1 MAVSRAYDVAVVGL
15 GAMGSQAALELASRG
30 RRVLG
35 VDRHRPPHTLG
46 STHGRTR
53 IIREAYFEEPLY
65 VPIVQRAYELWRR
78 LEERSGARLLTVT
91 GGLMLGAPDSE
102 VVAGA
107 RASAVEHGLP
117 FEELSA
123 REVRERFP
131 AYAVP
136 DGHEAIFEPRAGF
149 LEPEAAVEATLA
161 LAADAG
167 AELRFDEPVREL
179 DGTVLRTER
188 AAYVADQVIVAAGP
202 WLPELVPGLAGLFA
216 VARQPLLWL
225 APREP
230 ALFAPERFPV
240 FVWEWTPGWA
250 FYGFPDVGDGF
261 KVAVHHHGERTTP
274 KTVDRELRTE
284 DERTI
289 RELVRRYF
297 PGGDGELREAAVC
310 LYTNTPD
317 EHFVIDRLPDDERV
331 IVASP
336 CSGHGFKFA
345 PAIGEVLADL
355 ATGERQRFDLT
366 PFGLSRLAAAGP
378 MSGPH

>member
-1 MAVSRAYDVAVVGL
+1 MRSRYDVAVVGL

-30 RRVLG
+30 HRVVGL
-35 VDRHRPPHTLG
+35 DRFRPPHALG
-46 STHGRTR
+46 STHGKSRV
-53 IIREAYFEEPLY
+53 IREAYFEEPLY

-78 LEERSGARLLTVT
+78 LEERCGARLLTMT

-107 RASAVEHGLP
+107 RASALEHGLP
-117 FEELSA
+117 YEELAA
-123 REVRERFP
+123 REVRDRFP

-136 DGHEAIFEPRAGF
+136 DEHVAIFEPRAGF
-149 LEPEAAVEATLA
+149 LEPERAVEVALA

-167 AELRFDEPVREL
+167 AELRFDEPVTGWE
-179 DGTVLRTER
+179 DGVVRTGEGEY
-188 AAYVADQVIVAAGP
+188 AADCVIVSAGP
-202 WLPELVPGLAGLFA
+202 WLPELVPELAGAFS

-225 APREP
+225 DPRQPE
-230 ALFAPERFPV
+230 LFAPERFPI
-240 FVWEWTPGWA
+240 FVWEWEPGWA

-261 KVAVHHHGERTTP
+261 KAAIHHHGERTTP
-274 KTVDRELRTE
+274 DSADRELRPA
-284 DERTI
+284 DEAAI
-289 RELVRRYF
+289 RELVRRYV
-297 PGGDGELREAAVC
+297 PAADGELREAAVC

-317 EHFVIDRLPDDERV
+317 EHFVIDYLPGDERV

-355 ATGERQRFDLT
+355 ATGEQPRFDLS
-366 PFGLSRLAAAGP
+366 PFALGRFVSSTSQPA
-378 MSGPH
+378 

>member
-1 MAVSRAYDVAVVGL
+1 MAVPRAYDVAVVGL

-30 RRVLG
+30 LRVVGL
-35 VDRHRPPHTLG
+35 DRYRPPHTLG

-91 GGLMLGAPDSE
+91 GGLMLGTPDSD

-117 FEELSA
+117 FEELAA

-131 AYAVP
+131 AFAVP
-136 DGHEAIFEPRAGF
+136 DEHAAIFEPRAGF
-149 LEPEAAVEATLA
+149 VEAEAAVEATLG
-161 LAADAG
+161 LAAEAG
-167 AELRFDEPVREL
+167 AELRFDEPVLEL
-179 DGTVLRTER
+179 DGTALRTGR
-188 AAYVADQVIVAAGP
+188 GTYAADRVVVAAGP
-202 WLPELVPGLAGLFA
+202 WLPELVPSLAGAFS

-225 APREP
+225 EPREP
-230 ALFAPERFPV
+230 ALFAPERFPI

-250 FYGFPDVGDGF
+250 CYGFPDVGDGF
-261 KVAVHHHGERTTP
+261 KLAVHHHGERTTP
-274 KTVDRELRTE
+274 DSVDRELRAE
-284 DERTI
+284 DEETI
-289 RELVRRYF
+289 REIVRRLF
-297 PGGDGELREAAVC
+297 PAGDGELRESAVC

-317 EHFVIDRLPDDERV
+317 EHFVIDRLPGDERI

-345 PAIGEVLADL
+345 PAIGELLADL
-355 ATGERQRFDLT
+355 ATGERPRFDLS
-366 PFGLSRLAAAGP
+366 PFALGRFAAA
-378 MSGPH
+378 

>member
-1 MAVSRAYDVAVVGL
+1 MRAKYDVAVVGL

-30 RRVLG
+30 LRVLG
-35 VDRHRPPHTLG
+35 LDRHRPPHTLG

-65 VPIVQRAYELWRR
+65 VPMVQRAYELWKR
-78 LEERSGARLLTVT
+78 LEQRSGERFLTVT
-91 GGLMLGAPDSE
+91 GGLMLGTPDSG

-117 FEELSA
+117 YEELSA
-123 REVRERFP
+123 EEVRARFP

-136 DGHEAIFEPRAGF
+136 DEHVAVFEPRAGF
-149 LEPEAAVEATLA
+149 LEPERAVGATLG
-161 LAADAG
+161 LAAAAG
-167 AELRFDEPVREL
+167 ADLRFDEPVLGWDDRGVRTAVGEYAADRL
-179 DGTVLRTER
+179 VLS
-188 AAYVADQVIVAAGP
+188 VGP
-202 WLPELVPGLAGLFA
+202 WLPELVPALADAFA

-225 APREP
+225 EPREP
-230 ALFAPERFPV
+230 ELFAPERFPV
-240 FVWEWTPGWA
+240 FVWEWKPGWA
-250 FYGFPDVGDGF
+250 FYGFPDAGDGF
-261 KVAVHHHGERTTP
+261 KAAIHHHGERTT
-274 KTVDRELRTE
+274 TGSVERAMRGD
-284 DERTI
+284 DEAAI

-297 PGGDGELREAAVC
+297 PAGDGELREAAVC

-345 PAIGEVLADL
+345 PAIGELLADL
-355 ATGERQRFDLT
+355 ASGEEPRFDLS
-366 PFGLSRLAAAGP
+366 PFALGRFAMSSGGSTGP
-378 MSGPH
+378 S

>member
-1 MAVSRAYDVAVVGL
+1 MAPRYDVAVVGL
-15 GAMGSQAALELASRG
+15 GAMGSQTALELASRG
-30 RRVLG
+30 HRILG
-35 VDRHRPPHTLG
+35 LDRYRPPHTLG

-78 LEERSGARLLTVT
+78 LEERSGTHVLTVT

-136 DGHEAIFEPRAGF
+136 DGHAAVFEPRAGF

-161 LAADAG
+161 LAAEAG
-167 AELRFDEPVREL
+167 ADLRFDEPVLEL
-179 DGTVLRTER
+179 DGDLLHTER
-188 AAYVADQVIVAAGP
+188 GTYTADRIVVSAGA
-202 WLPELVPGLAGLFA
+202 WLADILPSLADTFTP
-216 VARQPLLWL
+216 ARQPLLWL
-225 APREP
+225 EP
-230 ALFAPERFPV
+230 LEPGLFAPDRFPI
-240 FVWEWTPGWA
+240 FVWEWRPGWA

-261 KVAVHHHGERTTP
+261 KAAVHHHGEPTTP
-274 KTVDRELRTE
+274 DAVDRQLRAE
-284 DERTI
+284 DEETI
-289 RELVRRYF
+289 RELVRRFF
-297 PGGDGELREAAVC
+297 PSGDGELREAAVC

-317 EHFVIDRLPDDERV
+317 EHFVIDTLPEDDRV

-355 ATGERQRFDLT
+355 ATGMPPRFDLR
-366 PFGLSRLAAAGP
+366 PFSLRRLEAAARP
-378 MSGPH
+378 A

>member
-1 MAVSRAYDVAVVGL
+1 MAGMRSKYDVAVVGL
-15 GAMGSQAALELASRG
+15 GAMGGHAALELASRG

-35 VDRHRPPHTLG
+35 LDRHRPPHTLG
-46 STHGRTR
+46 STHGKTR
-53 IIREAYFEEPLY
+53 IIREAYFEQPLY

-91 GGLMLGAPDSE
+91 GGLMLGAPDSA

-107 RASAVEHGLP
+107 RASALEHGLP

-123 REVRERFP
+123 REVRARFL

-136 DGHEAIFEPRAGF
+136 DEHAAVFEPRAGF
-149 LEPEAAVEATLA
+149 LEPERAVEATLRF
-161 LAADAG
+161 AAGAG
-167 AELRFDEPVREL
+167 AELRFDEPVL
-179 DGTVLRTER
+179 GWNDGAVRTASGEYAAER
-188 AAYVADQVIVAAGP
+188 VILSVGP
-202 WLPELVPGLAGLFA
+202 WLPELVPELADVFT

-230 ALFAPERFPV
+230 QLFAPDRFPI
-240 FVWEWTPGWA
+240 FVWEWEPGWA

-261 KVAVHHHGERTTP
+261 KIAIHHHGEPTTP
-274 KTVDRELRTE
+274 ESVERELRPA
-284 DERTI
+284 DEEAI
-289 RELVRRYF
+289 RALVRRYF
-297 PGGDGELREAAVC
+297 PAGDGELREAAIC

-317 EHFVIDRLPDDERV
+317 EHFVIDRLPTDERV

-355 ATGERQRFDLT
+355 ATGGKPRFDLT
-366 PFGLSRLAAAGP
+366 PFALGRLAAA
-378 MSGPH
+378 

>member
-1 MAVSRAYDVAVVGL
+1 MGVPRAYDVAVVGL
-15 GAMGSQAALELASRG
+15 GAMGGHTALELATRG

-35 VDRHRPPHTLG
+35 IDRHRPPHTLG

-65 VPIVQRAYELWRR
+65 VPIVQRAYDLWRR

-91 GGLMLGAPDSE
+91 GGLMLGASDSE
-102 VVAGA
+102 VVVGA

-117 FEELSA
+117 YEELSA
-123 REVRERFP
+123 RQVRERFP

-136 DGHEAIFEPRAGF
+136 DEHEAILEPRAGF

-161 LAADAG
+161 LAAAAG

-179 DGTVLRTER
+179 EGNALRTAR
-188 AAYVADQVIVAAGP
+188 GTYVADRVVVAAGP
-202 WLPELVPGLAGLFA
+202 WLPELVPGLAALFTA
-216 VARQPLLWL
+216 ARQPLLWL
-225 APREP
+225 DPQEP
-230 ALFAPERFPV
+230 ALFTPERFPV
-240 FVWEWTPGWA
+240 FVWEWKPGWA

-261 KVAVHHHGERTTP
+261 KVAVHHHGEATTP
-274 KTVDRELRTE
+274 DAVDRRLRPD
-284 DERTI
+284 DEEAI
-289 RELVRRYF
+289 RELVRRFF
-297 PGGDGELREAAVC
+297 PAGDGELREFAVC

-331 IVASP
+331 LVASP

-345 PAIGEVLADL
+345 PAVGEILADL
-355 ATGERQRFDLT
+355 ATGESPRFDLA
-366 PFGLSRLAAAGP
+366 PFALRRFATRRAS
-378 MSGPH
+378 

>member
-1 MAVSRAYDVAVVGL
+1 MGVPRAYDVAVVGL
-15 GAMGSQAALELASRG
+15 GAMGSHTALELATRG

-35 VDRHRPPHTLG
+35 IDRHRPPHTLG

-65 VPIVQRAYELWRR
+65 VPIVQRAYDLWRR
-78 LEERSGARLLTVT
+78 LEERSGSRLLTAT

-107 RASAVEHGLP
+107 RASAVEHDLP
-117 FEELSA
+117 YEELSA
-123 REVRERFP
+123 RQVRERFP

-136 DGHEAIFEPRAGF
+136 DEHEAILEPRAGF

-161 LAADAG
+161 LAAEAG

-179 DGTVLRTER
+179 EGNALRTAR
-188 AAYVADQVIVAAGP
+188 GTYVADRVVVAAGP
-202 WLPELVPGLAGLFA
+202 WLPELVPGLAALFTA
-216 VARQPLLWL
+216 ARQPLLWL
-225 APREP
+225 DPQEP
-230 ALFAPERFPV
+230 ALFTPERFPV
-240 FVWEWTPGWA
+240 FVWEWKPGWA

-261 KVAVHHHGERTTP
+261 KVAVHHHGEATTP
-274 KTVDRELRTE
+274 DTVDRGLRPD
-284 DERTI
+284 DEEAI
-289 RELVRRYF
+289 RELVRRFF
-297 PGGDGELREAAVC
+297 PAGDGELREFAVC

-331 IVASP
+331 LVASP

-345 PAIGEVLADL
+345 PAVGEILADL
-355 ATGERQRFDLT
+355 ATGESPRFDLA
-366 PFGLSRLAAAGP
+366 PFALRRFATRRAS
-378 MSGPH
+378 

>member
-1 MAVSRAYDVAVVGL
+1 MGVPRAYDVAVVGL
-15 GAMGSQAALELASRG
+15 GAMGSHTALELATRG

-35 VDRHRPPHTLG
+35 IDRHRPPHTLG

-65 VPIVQRAYELWRR
+65 VPIVQRAYDLWRR

-91 GGLMLGAPDSE
+91 GGLMLGASDSE
-102 VVAGA
+102 VVVGA

-117 FEELSA
+117 YEELSA
-123 REVRERFP
+123 RQVRERFP

-136 DGHEAIFEPRAGF
+136 DEHEAILEPRAGF

-161 LAADAG
+161 LAAAAG

-179 DGTVLRTER
+179 EGNALRTAR
-188 AAYVADQVIVAAGP
+188 GTYVADRVVVAAGP
-202 WLPELVPGLAGLFA
+202 WLPELVPGLAALFTA
-216 VARQPLLWL
+216 ARQPLLWL
-225 APREP
+225 DPQEP
-230 ALFAPERFPV
+230 ALFTPERFPV
-240 FVWEWTPGWA
+240 FVWEWKPGWA

-261 KVAVHHHGERTTP
+261 KVAVHHHGEATTP
-274 KTVDRELRTE
+274 DTVDRGLRPD
-284 DERTI
+284 DEEAI
-289 RELVRRYF
+289 RELVRRFF
-297 PGGDGELREAAVC
+297 PAGDGELREFAVC

-331 IVASP
+331 LVASP

-345 PAIGEVLADL
+345 PAVGEILADL
-355 ATGERQRFDLT
+355 ATGESPRFDLA
-366 PFGLSRLAAAGP
+366 PFALRRFATRRAS
-378 MSGPH
+378 

>member
-1 MAVSRAYDVAVVGL
+1 MGVPRAYDVAVVGL
-15 GAMGSQAALELASRG
+15 GAMGSHTALELATRG

-35 VDRHRPPHTLG
+35 IDRHRPPHTLG

-65 VPIVQRAYELWRR
+65 VPIVQRAYDLWRR

-91 GGLMLGAPDSE
+91 GGLMLGASDSE
-102 VVAGA
+102 VVVGA

-117 FEELSA
+117 YEELSA
-123 REVRERFP
+123 RQVRERFP

-136 DGHEAIFEPRAGF
+136 DEHEAILEPRAGF

-161 LAADAG
+161 LAAAAG

-179 DGTVLRTER
+179 EGNALRTAR
-188 AAYVADQVIVAAGP
+188 GTYVADRVVVAAGP
-202 WLPELVPGLAGLFA
+202 WLPELVPGLAALFTA
-216 VARQPLLWL
+216 ARQPLLWL
-225 APREP
+225 DPQEP
-230 ALFAPERFPV
+230 ALFTPERFPV
-240 FVWEWTPGWA
+240 FVWEWKPGWA

-261 KVAVHHHGERTTP
+261 KVAVHHHGEPTTP
-274 KTVDRELRTE
+274 DTVDRGLRPD
-284 DERTI
+284 DEEAI
-289 RELVRRYF
+289 RELVRRFF
-297 PGGDGELREAAVC
+297 PAGDGELREFAVC

-331 IVASP
+331 LVASP

-345 PAIGEVLADL
+345 PAVGEILADL
-355 ATGERQRFDLT
+355 ATGESPRFDLA
-366 PFGLSRLAAAGP
+366 PFALRRFATRRAS
-378 MSGPH
+378 

>member
-1 MAVSRAYDVAVVGL
+1 MGVPRAYDVAVVGL
-15 GAMGSQAALELASRG
+15 GAMGSHTALELATRG

-35 VDRHRPPHTLG
+35 IDRHRPPHTLG

-65 VPIVQRAYELWRR
+65 VPIVQRAYDLWRR

-91 GGLMLGAPDSE
+91 GGLMLGASDSE
-102 VVAGA
+102 VVVGA

-117 FEELSA
+117 YEELSA
-123 REVRERFP
+123 RQVRERFP

-136 DGHEAIFEPRAGF
+136 DEHEAILEPRAGF

-161 LAADAG
+161 LAAAAG

-179 DGTVLRTER
+179 EGNALRTAR
-188 AAYVADQVIVAAGP
+188 GTYVADRVVVAAGP
-202 WLPELVPGLAGLFA
+202 WLPELVPGLAALFTA
-216 VARQPLLWL
+216 ARQPLLWL
-225 APREP
+225 DPQEP
-230 ALFAPERFPV
+230 ALFTPERFPV
-240 FVWEWTPGWA
+240 FVWEWKPGWA

-261 KVAVHHHGERTTP
+261 KAAVHHHGEPTTP
-274 KTVDRELRTE
+274 DTVDRRLRPD
-284 DERTI
+284 DEEAI
-289 RELVRRYF
+289 RELVRRFF
-297 PGGDGELREAAVC
+297 PAGDGELRESAVC

-331 IVASP
+331 LVASP

-345 PAIGEVLADL
+345 PAVGEILADL
-355 ATGERQRFDLT
+355 ATGESPRFDLA
-366 PFGLSRLAAAGP
+366 PFALRRFATRRAS
-378 MSGPH
+378 

>member
-1 MAVSRAYDVAVVGL
+1 MGVPRAYDVAVVGL
-15 GAMGSQAALELASRG
+15 GAMGSHTALELATRG

-35 VDRHRPPHTLG
+35 IDRHRPPHTLG

-65 VPIVQRAYELWRR
+65 VPIVQRAYDLWRR

-91 GGLMLGAPDSE
+91 GGLMLGASDSE
-102 VVAGA
+102 VVVGA

-117 FEELSA
+117 YEELSA
-123 REVRERFP
+123 RQVRERFP

-136 DGHEAIFEPRAGF
+136 DEHEAILEPRAGF

-161 LAADAG
+161 LAAAAG

-179 DGTVLRTER
+179 EGNALRTAR
-188 AAYVADQVIVAAGP
+188 GTYVADRVVVAAGP
-202 WLPELVPGLAGLFA
+202 WLPELVPGLAALFTA
-216 VARQPLLWL
+216 ARQPLLWL
-225 APREP
+225 DPQEP
-230 ALFAPERFPV
+230 ALFTPERFPV
-240 FVWEWTPGWA
+240 FVWEWKPGWA

-261 KVAVHHHGERTTP
+261 KVAVHHHGEATTP
-274 KTVDRELRTE
+274 DAVDRRLRPD
-284 DERTI
+284 DEEAI
-289 RELVRRYF
+289 RELVRRFF
-297 PGGDGELREAAVC
+297 PAGDGELREFAVC

-331 IVASP
+331 LVASP

-345 PAIGEVLADL
+345 PAVGEILADL
-355 ATGERQRFDLT
+355 ATGESPRFDLA
-366 PFGLSRLAAAGP
+366 PFALRRFATRRAS
-378 MSGPH
+378 

>member
-1 MAVSRAYDVAVVGL
+1 VPERFDVAVIGL
-15 GAMGSQAALELASRG
+15 GAMGSQAALQLASRG
-30 RRVLG
+30 VRVLG
-35 VDRHRPPHTLG
+35 LDRHRPPHTLG

-78 LEERSGARLLTVT
+78 LEERSGAHLLTVT

-102 VVAGA
+102 VAAGA

-117 FEELSA
+117 YEELSA

-136 DGHEAIFEPRAGF
+136 DEHVAIFEPRAGF

-167 AELRFDEPVREL
+167 AELRFDEPVLEL
-179 DGTVLRTER
+179 DGNDIRTGDGAYTADRVVLSVG
-188 AAYVADQVIVAAGP
+188 A
-202 WLPELVPGLAGLFA
+202 WLPELVPSLAGTFTP
-216 VARQPLLWL
+216 ARQPLLWL
-225 APREP
+225 EPREP
-230 ALFAPERFPV
+230 ALFGPDRFPI
-240 FVWEWTPGWA
+240 FVWEWAPGWA

-261 KVAVHHHGERTTP
+261 KAAVHHHGDPTTP
-274 KTVDRELRTE
+274 DTVDRGLRAD
-284 DERTI
+284 DEETI
-289 RELVRRYF
+289 RDLVRRF
-297 PGGDGELREAAVC
+297 LPAGDGPLREAAVC

-317 EHFVIDRLPDDERV
+317 EHFVIDALPGDERV

-345 PAIGEVLADL
+345 PALGEVLADL
-355 ATGERQRFDLT
+355 ATGERPRFDLT
-366 PFGLSRLAAAGP
+366 PFSLRRFAAV
-378 MSGPH
+378 

>member
-1 MAVSRAYDVAVVGL
+1 MRGEYDVAVVGL
-15 GAMGSQAALELASRG
+15 GAMGSQAVLELAARG

-35 VDRHRPPHTLG
+35 LDRHRPPHTLG

-78 LEERSGARLLTVT
+78 LEERSGAHVLTVT
-91 GGLMLGAPDSE
+91 GGLMLGTPDSE
-102 VVAGA
+102 VAAGA
-107 RASAVEHGLP
+107 RASAIDHGLP
-117 FEELSA
+117 YEELSA
-123 REVRERFP
+123 RAVRERFP

-136 DGHEAIFEPRAGF
+136 DDHVAVYEPRAGF

-161 LAADAG
+161 LAAEAG
-167 AELRFDEPVREL
+167 AALRFDEPVLEL
-179 DGTVLRTER
+179 DGTVLRTGHGTY
-188 AAYVADQVIVAAGP
+188 AADRIVVAAGP
-202 WLPELVPGLAGLFA
+202 WLPDLLPGLAGAFT

-225 APREP
+225 APQEP
-230 ALFAPERFPV
+230 ELFGPDRFPI
-240 FVWEWTPGWA
+240 FVWEWQPGWA

-261 KVAVHHHGERTTP
+261 KVAVHHHGEPTTP
-274 KTVDRELRTE
+274 NAVERELRGE
-284 DERTI
+284 DEETI
-289 RELVRRYF
+289 RALVRRFF
-297 PGGDGELREAAVC
+297 PAGDGALREAAVC

-317 EHFVIDRLPDDERV
+317 EHFVIDRLPEDERV

-355 ATGERQRFDLT
+355 ATGERPRFDLT
-366 PFGLSRLAAAGP
+366 PFSLRRLAAV
-378 MSGPH
+378 

>member
-1 MAVSRAYDVAVVGL
+1 MGVPRAYDVAVVGL
-15 GAMGSQAALELASRG
+15 GAMGSHTALELATRG

-35 VDRHRPPHTLG
+35 IDRHRPPHTLG

-65 VPIVQRAYELWRR
+65 VPIVQRAYDLWRR

-91 GGLMLGAPDSE
+91 GGLMLGASDSE

-123 REVRERFP
+123 RQVRERFP

-136 DGHEAIFEPRAGF
+136 DEHEAILEPRAGF

-161 LAADAG
+161 LAAAAG

-179 DGTVLRTER
+179 EGNALRTAR
-188 AAYVADQVIVAAGP
+188 GTYVADRVVVAAGP
-202 WLPELVPGLAGLFA
+202 WLPELVPGLAALFTA
-216 VARQPLLWL
+216 ARQPLLWL
-225 APREP
+225 DPQEP
-230 ALFAPERFPV
+230 ALFTPERFPV
-240 FVWEWTPGWA
+240 FVWEWKPGWA

-261 KVAVHHHGERTTP
+261 KVAVHHHGEATTP
-274 KTVDRELRTE
+274 DAVDRRLRPD
-284 DERTI
+284 DEEAI
-289 RELVRRYF
+289 RELVRRFF
-297 PGGDGELREAAVC
+297 PAGDGELREFAVC

-331 IVASP
+331 LVASP

-345 PAIGEVLADL
+345 PAVGEILADL
-355 ATGERQRFDLT
+355 ATGESPRFDLA
-366 PFGLSRLAAAGP
+366 PFALRRFATRRAS
-378 MSGPH
+378 

>member
-1 MAVSRAYDVAVVGL
+1 MPRAYDVAVVGL
-15 GAMGSQAALELASRG
+15 GAMGSLAALELASRG
-30 RRVLG
+30 ARVLG
-35 VDRHRPPHTLG
+35 LDRFRPPHTLG

-78 LEERSGARLLTVT
+78 LEQRSGARLLTVT
-91 GGLMLGAPDSE
+91 GGLMLGAPESE

-107 RASAVEHGLP
+107 RASALEHGLP
-117 FEELSA
+117 CEELSA

-136 DGHEAIFEPRAGF
+136 DGHSAILEPRAGF
-149 LEPEAAVEATLA
+149 LEAEAAVKAALA
-161 LAADAG
+161 LAAEAG
-167 AELRFDEPVREL
+167 AELRFDEPLLEL
-179 DGTVLRTER
+179 DGPVLRTARGTYE
-188 AAYVADQVIVAAGP
+188 ADRVVVAAGP
-202 WLPELVPGLAGLFA
+202 WLPELVPGLAGIFT

-225 APREP
+225 EPREP
-230 ALFAPERFPV
+230 ALFASGRFPV

-261 KVAVHHHGERTTP
+261 KVAVHHHGEPATP
-274 KTVDRELRTE
+274 NAVDRELRGE
-284 DERTI
+284 DEDAI
-289 RELVRRYF
+289 RDLVRRFF
-297 PGGDGELREAAVC
+297 PAANGQLLEAAIC

-317 EHFVIDRLPDDERV
+317 ENFVIDRLPGNERV
-331 IVASP
+331 VVASP

-355 ATGERQRFDLT
+355 ATGERPRFDLT
-366 PFGLSRLAAAGP
+366 PFALGRFGGRVGMP
-378 MSGPH
+378 

>member
-1 MAVSRAYDVAVVGL
+1 VTARYDVAVVGL
-15 GAMGSQAALELASRG
+15 GAMGSQTALELAWRG
-30 RRVLG
+30 RSVIG
-35 VDRHRPPHTLG
+35 FDRHRPPHTLG

-78 LEERSGARLLTVT
+78 LEERSGTHVLTIT

-102 VVAGA
+102 VAAGA

-117 FEELSA
+117 YEELSA

-136 DGHEAIFEPRAGF
+136 DDHVAIFEPRAGF

-167 AELRFDEPVREL
+167 ADLHYDEPVLEL
-179 DGTVLRTER
+179 DGCVLRTER
-188 AAYVADQVIVAAGP
+188 GTYTADRVVVAAGA
-202 WLPELVPGLAGLFA
+202 WLPELLPELAATFTA
-216 VARQPLLWL
+216 ARQPLLWL

-230 ALFAPERFPV
+230 ELFGPDRFPI
-240 FVWEWTPGWA
+240 FVWEWQPGWA

-261 KVAVHHHGERTTP
+261 KAAVHHHGERTTP
-274 KTVDRELRTE
+274 DAVDRELRAE
-284 DERTI
+284 DEEII

-297 PGGDGELREAAVC
+297 PAGDGPLREAAVC

-317 EHFVIDRLPDDERV
+317 EHFVIDTLPGDERV
-331 IVASP
+331 VVASP

-355 ATGERQRFDLT
+355 ATGKPPGFDLT
-366 PFGLSRLAAAGP
+366 PFSLRRLEATAHPA
-378 MSGPH
+378 